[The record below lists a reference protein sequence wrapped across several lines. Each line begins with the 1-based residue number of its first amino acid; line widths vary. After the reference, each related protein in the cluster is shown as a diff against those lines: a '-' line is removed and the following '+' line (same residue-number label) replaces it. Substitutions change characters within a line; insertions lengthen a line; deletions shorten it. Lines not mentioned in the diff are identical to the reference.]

1 MDHNKLIAQAAKAVL
16 EPMGLFRKGRSRV
29 WIDDNGWFFTVV
41 EFQPSGYSKG
51 VHLNAAVNFLWSR
64 ADHLTYDFYDGTSS
78 RTENFVSYDGDD
90 DAFLD
95 KMLSFANTAAERVM
109 EYRKLKDF
117 RTAKKCI
124 LPYKPKVIPALYDK
138 VMLCGLTRSRWTK
151 VYYRRLLKAL
161 EASSHD
167 LRALR
172 EELFNE
178 IAPVINDRELF
189 QNYVLAKIRA
199 QRTFWHAQPSMT
211 AIVEEF
217 YLEETW

>member
-1 MDHNKLIAQAAKAVL
+1 MDH
-16 EPMGLFRKGRSRV
+16 
-29 WIDDNGWFFTVV
+29 
-41 EFQPSGYSKG
+41 
-51 VHLNAAVNFLWSR
+51 LNVAVNFLWSR

-151 VYYRRLLKAL
+151 IYYRRLLKNI
-161 EASSHD
+161 EHSGYD

-172 EELFNE
+172 EELSNE
-178 IAPVINDRELF
+178 IGPVINDREKC
-189 QNYVLAKIRA
+189 QNYVLSRIHAQRAFWRA
-199 QRTFWHAQPSMT
+199 QPNMAAMKEIR
-211 AIVEEF
+211 
-217 YLEETW
+217 

>member
-151 VYYRRLLKAL
+151 IYYRRLLKNI
-161 EASSHD
+161 EHSGYD

-172 EELFNE
+172 EELSNE
-178 IAPVINDRELF
+178 IGPVINDREKC
-189 QNYVLAKIRA
+189 QNYVLSRIHAQRAFWRA
-199 QRTFWHAQPSMT
+199 QPNMAAMKEIR
-211 AIVEEF
+211 
-217 YLEETW
+217 